1 MTISRTVR
9 LGGAAFVAGFVT
21 ALVAAMVVSK
31 HKQNSLRAVTP
42 VAGDFED
49 MLGV

>member
-9 LGGAAFVAGFVT
+9 VGGAAFVAGFVT
-21 ALVAAMVVSK
+21 ALVAAIVVSK
-31 HKQNSLRAVTP
+31 RKTDSLRAVTP
-42 VAGDFED
+42 AAGEFED